1 MLLLRKNPSID
12 AIAVPAERPELTRLR
27 EHGVLLLRNV
37 FSGPEV
43 RAIRERVELVVERAF
58 REGRHAPVEERHPG
72 ARSIEGDLLG
82 MRELREVRHVL
93 LDPRV
98 VRIAKA
104 LLGETV
110 TYFGDSAIR
119 VGRGG
124 RGFHK
129 DFVDPEAPPT
139 RGTLRFVFY
148 LQDHSRTSGGLKVR
162 LGSHRFVS
170 RHLGTM
176 MNVPTRLGDLAVF
189 YLRASHTGHNVRL
202 RALPELCL
210 HPKLENLVPR
220 FLHHASSEMRICM
233 LWTFA
238 EPGAHID
245 RYLSWITREPER
257 WRRSGYSPELV
268 ELAAEHGVTLLRAIP
283 EHGSDSSLVAACE

>member
-1 MLLLRKNPSID
+1 MLLLSKNPSTE
-12 AIAVPAERPELTRLR
+12 AIEVPADRPEIARLR
-27 EHGVLLLRNV
+27 EQGVLLLRDV
-37 FSGPEV
+37 FSATEV
-43 RAIRERVELVVERAF
+43 RAIRERVELVVDGAL
-58 REGRHAPVEERHPG
+58 REGRHSPVEDRHPAG
-72 ARSIEGDLLG
+72 RSIEGDLLG
-82 MRELREVRHVL
+82 MRELREFRHVL

-129 DFVDPEAPPT
+129 DFIDPEAPAT
-139 RGTLRFVFY
+139 RGTLRFVLY
-148 LQDHSRTSGGLKVR
+148 LQDHSRSSGGLKVR
-162 LGSHRFVS
+162 LGSHRFSS
-170 RHLGTM
+170 RHLGRM

-189 YLRASHTGHNVRL
+189 YLRASHTGHNLRL

-210 HPKLENLVPR
+210 HPKLENLIPR
-220 FLHHASSEMRICM
+220 FLHHASSERRICL

-238 EPGAHID
+238 EPGPHIA
-245 RYLSWITREPER
+245 RYLGWITREPER
-257 WRRSGYSPELV
+257 WHHSGYSPRLV
-268 ELAAEHGVTLLRAIP
+268 ELAAQHGVTLLRAIP
-283 EHGSDSSLVAACE
+283 EHGLAAE